1 MGFGGTMKRFALFA
15 FLLGTLAASAQAAT
29 IIKIATVAPD
39 GTAWMR
45 EMRAGAEAVKKRTED
60 RVEIKY
66 YPGGVMGDEPSVL
79 RKIKIGQ
86 LQGGAFTGGEFS
98 PTNKDAQIYSIPFLF
113 KNLDEVD
120 KVRAQLDPMLKKTF
134 EGAGFEAVAISG
146 GGFAYLMS
154 VRDVKTRDD
163 LKAAKVWVPQGDR
176 IAEVALSA
184 AGVTPISLPLAD
196 VYTSLQTGLIDT
208 AANTPAGA
216 IAFQWHTKIKHMI
229 DLPLTYVVGILVVD
243 KKVFDALSADDKKAV
258 TEEVGAAFTRLE
270 KINRDDNT
278 QAREALQKQG
288 ITISTP
294 NAAETAS
301 WEAVGNNARKNLVS
315 DGEITPEMAAALDK
329 ALTAARGG
337 AK

>member
-1 MGFGGTMKRFALFA
+1 MLGLLLGFFAFGG
-15 FLLGTLAASAQAAT
+15 QAAT

-45 EMRAGAEAVKKRTED
+45 EMRAGADAVKKRTED

-98 PTNKDAQIYSIPFLF
+98 QTNKDAQIYSLPFLF

-120 KVRAQLDPMLKKTF
+120 KVRAQLDPLLKKTF
-134 EGAGFEAVAISG
+134 ESVGFEAVAISG

-154 VRDVKTRDD
+154 VRDVKSKED

-176 IAEVALSA
+176 IAEVAIKA

-208 AANTPAGA
+208 VANTPAGA
-216 IAFQWHTKIKHMI
+216 IAFQWHTKVKHMF
-229 DLPLTYVVGILVVD
+229 DLPLTYVVGILLID
-243 KKVFDALSADDKKAV
+243 KKVFDTLSAEDRKAV
-258 TEEVGAAFTRLE
+258 NEELGTAFARLE
-270 KINRDDNT
+270 KINRDDNV
-278 QAREALQKQG
+278 QARGALEKQG
-288 ITISTP
+288 VAISTP
-294 NAAETAS
+294 NAAETKS
-301 WEAVGNNARKNLVS
+301 WEAVGVSARAELMARN
-315 DGEITPEMAAALDK
+315 EISPEMSAALDK
-329 ALTAARGG
+329 ALAQVRGAAN
-337 AK
+337 